1 MPDERY
7 SDSIILLLSRR
18 ASIARLT
25 NEAIKLAW
33 TALFN
38 MIAFLI
44 RPGCT
49 ELVSGNERG
58 TGKRVLAPGQSILT
72 VPPLSL
78 SIVCPYCQEV
88 REFLHNLAPRQI
100 EVAAKYVGITNKV
113 HGFDCNRSSRYDDF
127 WRKRDTS
134 MKRR

>member
-7 SDSIILLLSRR
+7 SDSIIFLLSRR
-18 ASIARLT
+18 AAIARLT

-33 TALFN
+33 TALVN
-38 MIAFLI
+38 MIALLI
-44 RPGCT
+44 RPACT

-58 TGKRVLAPGQSILT
+58 TGKRVLAPGQSIFT

-88 REFLHNLAPRQI
+88 HECVHTLVPRQI
-100 EVAAKYVGITNKV
+100 EA
-113 HGFDCNRSSRYDDF
+113 SSS
-127 WRKRDTS
+127 KIS
-134 MKRR
+134 